1 MRLGLNLGY
10 WGANPEDN
18 VALAREAD
26 RLGFHSVW
34 TAEAYGSDAVTTLTW
49 LAAKTE
55 KINVGTAIMQMTAR
69 APAVTAMTAATLD
82 MLTGGRMLLGIGA
95 SGPQVV
101 EGWHG
106 VPYGKPV
113 TRAREYVEIVR
124 KILEREQPLEHH
136 GEHYD
141 IPTRSGSGLGKPL
154 KLIIH
159 PIRSNIPIYLAAVGP
174 KNVAL
179 AAEIADGWL
188 PIFFSPQRVDV
199 YREWLDEGFA
209 KHSAERARKL
219 VADGAAS
226 GESDYWKQGQGL
238 AEAGGGKNLASFD
251 MAPTVTIRMGD
262 DVANCRN
269 MIKPHLALYIGGM
282 GAREKNFYF
291 NIACRYGYEEAANKI
306 QDLYLAGK
314 KMEAVVAVP
323 DELVDEV
330 ALCGPRERIAERLA
344 AWKECGITTL
354 ICGASDIDTLRV
366 MAELAL

>member
-10 WGANPEDN
+10 WGSNPADN
-18 VALAREAD
+18 VALAQEAD

-69 APAVTAMTAATLD
+69 APAMTAMTAATLD
-82 MLTGGRMLLGIGA
+82 LLTGGRMLLGIGA

-113 TRAREYVEIVR
+113 TRAREYVEIIR
-124 KILEREQPLEHH
+124 AILKREAPLEHH

-141 IPTRSGSGLGKPL
+141 IPCKGGSGLGKPL

-159 PIRSNIPIYLAAVGP
+159 PLRSNIPIYLAAVGP

-179 AAEIADGWL
+179 AAEVADGWL
-188 PIFFSPQRVDV
+188 PIFFSPERIGV

-209 KHSAERARKL
+209 K
-219 VADGAAS
+219 V
-226 GESDYWKQGQGL
+226 
-238 AEAGGGKNLASFD
+238 GGGKDLTMFD
-251 MAPTVTIRMGD
+251 IAPTATIVMGD
-262 DVANCRN
+262 DVAACRN
-269 MIKPHLALYIGGM
+269 TIKPHLALYIGGM

-314 KMEAVVAVP
+314 KMEAMMAVP

-330 ALCGPRERIAERLA
+330 ALCGPRERIAERLV
-344 AWKECGITTL
+344 AWKTSGITTL
-354 ICGASDIDTLRV
+354 ICGASDINALRV